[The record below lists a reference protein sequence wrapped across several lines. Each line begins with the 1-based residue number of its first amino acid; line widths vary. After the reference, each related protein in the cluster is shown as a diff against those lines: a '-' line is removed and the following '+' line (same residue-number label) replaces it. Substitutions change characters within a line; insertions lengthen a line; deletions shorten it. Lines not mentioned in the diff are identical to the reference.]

1 MINFSNIT
9 VTNGG
14 VVLKK
19 NSKKLLLSAILLCL
33 FLSGCGKK
41 NQELTEYQENMTT
54 FYEQVSTIS
63 ASIEAI
69 DPASETATADL
80 LSNLDLMSEQF
91 QYLSEMTV
99 PKEFENVESLANDAS
114 SYMSQ
119 AVELYHE
126 AYSNGSYNEYTA
138 QAAYEYYA
146 RAMTRI
152 SYISDLLQG
161 KIPDDAN
168 VVVTTGEATEFEVPT
183 ETDAATETPETT
195 PVETSATETTVA
207 E

>member
-1 MINFSNIT
+1 MKTNI
-9 VTNGG
+9 
-14 VVLKK
+14 
-19 NSKKLLLSAILLCL
+19 KKLLLSSLLFCL

-41 NQELTEYQENMTT
+41 DQELAEYQANMTT
-54 FYEQVSTIS
+54 FYEQVSAIS
-63 ASIEAI
+63 SSIEAI

-80 LSNLDLMSEQF
+80 LSNLDLLSEQF
-91 QYLSEMTV
+91 QYLSDMTV
-99 PKEFENVESLANDAS
+99 PKEFENIESLADDAG

-119 AVELYHE
+119 AVTLYHE

-138 QAAYEYYA
+138 QAASEYYA

-183 ETDAATETPETT
+183 ETEGATATPETT
-195 PVETSATETTVA
+195 PVETTVPETTAA